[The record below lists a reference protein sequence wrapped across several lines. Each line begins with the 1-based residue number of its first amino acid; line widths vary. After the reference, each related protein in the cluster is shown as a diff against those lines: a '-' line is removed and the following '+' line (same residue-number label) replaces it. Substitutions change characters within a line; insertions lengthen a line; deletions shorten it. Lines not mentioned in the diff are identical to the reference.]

1 MGSVGLDC
9 LMDPPPTAS
18 ESTHPFE
25 PPSTRSLPY
34 RARRGL
40 STIGTDAAAATTGG
54 SGEQHEFQ
62 AETRQL
68 LDIVIHSVYTDKEVF
83 LRELISNAS
92 VRACVG
98 APLAAGGCMYMSWV
112 CGRTLRG
119 AAYASPCT
127 YFHQPQPP
135 NTTTKTNQDAL
146 EKLRHIQVAGEA
158 QVADASLPLEIRLTT
173 DEAAGTITLEDTGLG
188 MSRGELV
195 SNLGTI
201 ARSGSKAFVKEL
213 QEQGKGGADA
223 SGIIGQFGAS
233 CRDLC
238 VYI

>member
-1 MGSVGLDC
+1 M
-9 LMDPPPTAS
+9 
-18 ESTHPFE
+18 
-25 PPSTRSLPY
+25 
-34 RARRGL
+34 
-40 STIGTDAAAATTGG
+40 
-54 SGEQHEFQ
+54 
-62 AETRQL
+62 
-68 LDIVIHSVYTDKEVF
+68 
-83 LRELISNAS
+83 
-92 VRACVG
+92 
-98 APLAAGGCMYMSWV
+98 
-112 CGRTLRG
+112 
-119 AAYASPCT
+119 
-127 YFHQPQPP
+127 
-135 NTTTKTNQDAL
+135 
-146 EKLRHIQVAGEA
+146 AGEA